1 MSQGRLTGGTVQ
13 KVKKKIVDTSN
24 GNELPV
30 KGGCLCPAIQEWLR
44 VELLFS
50 CNRMTYWGG
59 SGIWIGCLF
68 CELIRACLALQGP
81 WVTLERLSI
90 SATLETSLS
99 IPTKNL
105 QGRFEC
111 ARCRTWMDR
120 SYFYSEKSSE
130 DRQTESFC
138 TFYRNIKFRDVHL
151 KCKRAESLQLY
162 IWSYFFCQPPTNP
175 KMFSWLLAVL
185 RMSIWERDELLHSM

>member
-1 MSQGRLTGGTVQ
+1 
-13 KVKKKIVDTSN
+13 
-24 GNELPV
+24 
-30 KGGCLCPAIQEWLR
+30 
-44 VELLFS
+44 
-50 CNRMTYWGG
+50 MTYWGG

-81 WVTLERLSI
+81 RVTLERLYI
-90 SATLETSLS
+90 ATLETSLS

-111 ARCRTWMDR
+111 ARCRTWMDI